1 MSNPRVLIVDE
12 PTRGVDVG
20 SKRAIYDLL
29 TELAADGLAI
39 IAISSD
45 LEEVLGI
52 AHRVIVIRGGKIV
65 SELSG
70 RAMTEHAVLEAAFT
84 GTK

>member
-1 MSNPRVLIVDE
+1 
-12 PTRGVDVG
+12 
-20 SKRAIYDLL
+20 
-29 TELAADGLAI
+29 
-39 IAISSD
+39 
-45 LEEVLGI
+45 
-52 AHRVIVIRGGKIV
+52 VIVIRGGKIV